1 MRTPEWLRGAVF
13 YEIYPPSFLDSNGD
27 GIGDLNGIRQ
37 KLGYVRDLG
46 CNALWLNPCFDSPFR
61 DGGYDIRDFRK
72 VAPRYGTNE
81 ELAALFS
88 EAHALGM
95 HVLLDLVPGHTS
107 EEHPWFLE
115 SAEAEKNG
123 MSGRY
128 VWTDHWIRGIAGYP
142 YVGGEHPR
150 SGTYMPSFFKFQ
162 PALNYGWREPTESW
176 QSAADSPEALATR
189 GAIADVMRFWL
200 SLGCDGF
207 RVDMADSLVKGD
219 DAKKSATCSLWRDLL
234 GRIRAEFPDAAF
246 VSEWGHPEQAVREA
260 GFDMDFYLEHEG
272 NGYNRLI
279 RARDSYLRTGDP
291 SAFSADYLSRY
302 AASREYGYISF
313 ITGNHDT
320 PRIGYGLDGEQ
331 ARLAYAIL
339 FTLPGV
345 PFLYYGD
352 EIGMRYLRELPTKEG
367 GYDRTGSRT
376 PMQWDRS
383 PNAGFSSAPA
393 KDLYLPVDPAP
404 DAPCVAEQETDP
416 ASLLSTVRALLAL
429 RREQPALRADAPFEM
444 LRARSGDPLLL
455 YSRGALVCAANA
467 SPAPV
472 RLPASLAGKTPLFVI
487 GTSAGGTLGP
497 RSFAVLRADPAS
509 AD

>member
-1 MRTPEWLRGAVF
+1 MRTPEWLKEAVF

-61 DGGYDIRDFRK
+61 DGGYDIRDFLK

-81 ELAALFS
+81 ELIALFS

-115 SAEAEKNG
+115 SAKAEKNAF
-123 MSGRY
+123 SDRY

-162 PALNYGWREPTESW
+162 PALNYGWREPSESW

-189 GAIADVMRFWL
+189 DAIAGVMRFWL

-219 DAKKSATCSLWRDLL
+219 DAEKSATCSLWRNLL
-234 GRIRAEFPDAAF
+234 GRIRAEYPDAAF
-246 VSEWGHPEQAVREA
+246 VSEWSSPKQAILSAE
-260 GFDMDFYLEHEG
+260 FDMDFYLEHAG

-279 RARDSYLRTGDP
+279 RAKDSYVKGGDP
-291 SAFSADYLSRY
+291 TAFLADYLPKY
-302 AASREYGYISF
+302 EASRERGFISF

-320 PRIGYGLDGEQ
+320 PRISDGLTD
-331 ARLAYAIL
+331 ARLRLAYALL

-352 EIGMRYLRELPTKEG
+352 EIGMRYLRDLPTKEG

-376 PMQWDRS
+376 PMQWTGG
-383 PNAGFSSAPA
+383 PAAGFSSVPE
-393 KDLYLPVDPAP
+393 DRLYLPTDPSP
-404 DAPCVAEQETDP
+404 DAPHVIGQEHDTS
-416 ASLLSTVRALLAL
+416 SLLSYVKALLAL
-429 RREQPALRADAPFEM
+429 RRRQPSLRADAPFE
-444 LRARSGDPLLL
+444 AVHAEEGDPLFL
-455 YSRGALVCAANA
+455 YRRGQLVCAAN
-467 SPAPV
+467 SSERSVP
-472 RLPASLAGKTPLFVI
+472 LAAEFAAKAPLFTA
-487 GTSAGGTLGP
+487 GTFGGGVLGP
-497 RSFAVLRADPAS
+497 LSFAVL
-509 AD
+509 